1 MLVAMIH
8 VGVGAFAPFV
18 LAVAPGVRLVSQPL
32 LGIVDSRVSPL
43 VMINRIVLYNVVE
56 DFVKSTTDPI
66 LPGWRPDH
74 PTVAVDARQAKAGKE
89 KDRQHLEPRLVVS

>member
-1 MLVAMIH
+1 MIH

-18 LAVAPGVRLVSQPL
+18 LAVAPGVRLVSHPL
-32 LGIVDSRVSPL
+32 LGVVDRRVSPR
-43 VMINRIVLYNVVE
+43 VMIDRIVLYPVVP
-56 DFVKSTTDPI
+56 DFVKSTKDPI
-66 LPGWRPDH
+66 LPGRRPDH